1 MTSRIY
7 YGVEI
12 LCAWPSASLRRGA
25 ARPSY
30 EKWEAWLP
38 SGECISDFTLRE
50 IKARIKEAV
59 A

>member
-1 MTSRIY
+1 MTSRTY

-12 LCAWPSASLRRGA
+12 HCAWPTAAFWPGA

-38 SGECISDFTLRE
+38 SGERVADFTLRE
-50 IKARIKEAV
+50 VKARIKEAM